1 MTTEAHE
8 HRIIEI
14 SRKAAWELGA
24 EFRYTPRE
32 DSPGPD
38 SLRGDT
44 FIEPAARNTLHA
56 KIGLSIT
63 ITLCAG
69 SLVAMVWD
77 APRECILAG
86 LISTVV
92 AFASTLFF
100 GLRRQWPIHTI
111 HSHID
116 WRLQEAGYRIRFENG
131 QKHIDVP

>member
-14 SRKAAWELGA
+14 SRKAAWEMGA

-38 SLRGDT
+38 SLRGNT
-44 FIEPAARNTLHA
+44 FIEPAARNRLHA

-69 SLVAMVWD
+69 SFIAMIWD
-77 APRECILAG
+77 MPRECILAG
-86 LISTVV
+86 LISTLV
-92 AFASTLFF
+92 AFASILLL
-100 GLRRQWPIHTI
+100 GLRRQWPIYTI
-111 HSHID
+111 KSHIEF
-116 WRLQEAGYRIRFENG
+116 RLIEAGYRIYVENG
-131 QKHIDVP
+131 QLHIDAP